1 MKLKD
6 LKQEF
11 NQIKERSLSLSNY
24 ILDSPEFP
32 EQSAEQKRAIK
43 VQYEAMCVYQ
53 DALEQRIKLL
63 E

>member
-11 NQIKERSLSLSNY
+11 NQISERSLDLSNY
-24 ILDSPEFP
+24 ILDNPEFP
-32 EQSAEQKRAIK
+32 KQTPEQKRAIQ

-53 DALEQRIKLL
+53 DALEQRIKLM

>member
-11 NQIKERSLSLSNY
+11 NQIKERSLALSNY
-24 ILDSPEFP
+24 ILDDPEFP
-32 EQSAEQKRAIK
+32 EQTPEQKRAIK

>member
-11 NQIKERSLSLSNY
+11 NQIKERSLALSNY

-32 EQSAEQKRAIK
+32 EQTPEQKRAIQI
-43 VQYEAMCVYQ
+43 QYEAMCVYQ
-53 DALEQRIKLL
+53 DALEQRINLF